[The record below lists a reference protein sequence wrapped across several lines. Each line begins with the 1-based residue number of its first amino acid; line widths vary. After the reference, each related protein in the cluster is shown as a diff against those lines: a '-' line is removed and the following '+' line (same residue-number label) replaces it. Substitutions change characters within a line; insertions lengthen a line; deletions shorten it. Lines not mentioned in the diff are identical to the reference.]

1 MGCSGSS
8 PKRDVYSSTILP
20 RKQEKHRTDNLTLH
34 LKQLEKEEQ
43 ENPKIIRRKEIMKIS
58 AEINEEEMKETIV
71 KINKSKSWFFE
82 KINKI
87 DKPLARL
94 IKKKTKNQINK
105 IRMKKERLQQTV

>member
-1 MGCSGSS
+1 
-8 PKRDVYSSTILP
+8 
-20 RKQEKHRTDNLTLH
+20 
-34 LKQLEKEEQ
+34 
-43 ENPKIIRRKEIMKIS
+43 MKIS